1 MSYSAIP
8 RSNYLT
14 FQPETPFENG
24 SVGWSKAPY
33 VGWGMNP
40 NQMLP
45 YELAGLG
52 ASCPACPPSPT
63 VGLQAVVKSKPKKK
77 HAGYHWYMPWTAFNG
92 LGEEVAPTPETPPPP
107 APPAGTLP
115 MWPAFAGYALAAAV
129 AYGIY
134 RLSKD

>member
-52 ASCPACPPSPT
+52 EDAVPAPESAP
-63 VGLQAVVKSKPKKK
+63 
-77 HAGYHWYMPWTAFNG
+77 
-92 LGEEVAPTPETPPPP
+92 PTP
-107 APPAGTLP
+107 PPAGTLP
-115 MWPAFAGYALAAAV
+115 VWPAFAGYALAAAV

>member
-14 FQPETPFENG
+14 FQPKTPFENG

-52 ASCPACPPSPT
+52 AD
-63 VGLQAVVKSKPKKK
+63 AVP
-77 HAGYHWYMPWTAFNG
+77 
-92 LGEEVAPTPETPPPP
+92 APTSAPP
-107 APPAGTLP
+107 APPPAEALP
-115 MWPAFAGYALAAAV
+115 VWPAFVLYGLGALGMLA
-129 AYGIY
+129 IW